1 MRTANRAMKDSY
13 FDLVRQFP
21 LVPLKNERQYDAA
34 AAFMNRLAIRGEKAL
49 DAGERAYL
57 EALTQFVEDYEQEH
71 HAVETRNLSALDA
84 LKFLMAENGMKAA
97 DLGRLLGSRSV
108 ASQILHGRRGLSKAH
123 ILTLAERFR
132 VEPGLFLEN
141 D

>member
-1 MRTANRAMKDSY
+1 MRIADRALKDSY

-21 LVPLKNERQYDAA
+21 LVPLKSEKQYDAA
-34 AAFMNRLAIRGEKAL
+34 VTFMNRLAIRGEKAL
-49 DAGERAYL
+49 DTGEQAYL
-57 EALTQFVEDYEQEH
+57 EALTQFVEDYEQVH
-71 HAVETRNLSALDA
+71 HAIAAQNLGARDA

-108 ASQILHGRRGLSKAH
+108 ASQILNGRRGLSKTH
-123 ILTLAERFR
+123 ILVLAERFR
-132 VEPGLFLEN
+132 VEPGLFLES